1 MKTEYKN
8 RSVELLTGV
17 DTRLEKIMEMM
28 EGKRPANA
36 ELALQNIKEIRTTIE
51 KVSQLIEL
59 S

>member
-17 DTRLEKIMEMM
+17 NSRVEKILEML
-28 EGKRPANA
+28 EGYRPADEKMAIN
-36 ELALQNIKEIRTTIE
+36 LLKEVKSTVD